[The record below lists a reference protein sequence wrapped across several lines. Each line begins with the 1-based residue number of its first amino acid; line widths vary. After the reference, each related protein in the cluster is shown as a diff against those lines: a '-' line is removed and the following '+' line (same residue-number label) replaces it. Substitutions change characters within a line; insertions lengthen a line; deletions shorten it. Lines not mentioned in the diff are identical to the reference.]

1 MARASD
7 TVEVS
12 GGTVKSLH
20 RGLRLLQAL
29 ARVEAGMT
37 LTELADHVDLAP
49 STTHRLL
56 NTLLHSGFVEV
67 EESTGVWHIGVQ
79 ALAVGNAFLK
89 GHDFVS
95 LSRPFLRRLT
105 EASGETSNLAVE
117 NGGHAVFLS
126 QVECRAIVRAMARP
140 GDRTPLTCSGVGQA
154 LLACMSQERV
164 EELIRQHGLPCYT
177 PKTVTTPDQLHQTL
191 ARTRQRGWAL
201 DDEAQALGM
210 RCVAAPFFNA
220 YGEAVAAISISG
232 PTPRISDA
240 RIPVLGDLVARTAA
254 GITHRIGG
262 RPARGFHSPHVG
274 AG

>member
-7 TVEVS
+7 NSTA
-12 GGTVKSLH
+12 GGDTVKSLH

-29 ARVEAGMT
+29 AGVEGGMS
-37 LTELADHVDLAP
+37 LTELAEHVDLAP

-56 NTLLHSGFVEV
+56 NTLLRSGFVEV
-67 EESTGVWHIGVQ
+67 DESTGTWRVGVQ

-154 LLACMSQERV
+154 LLACMGTERV
-164 EELIRQHGLPCYT
+164 DELIRQHGLPCHT
-177 PKTVTTPDQLHQTL
+177 PKTITTPDQLHRALAQT
-191 ARTRQRGWAL
+191 REQGWAL

-220 YGEAVAAISISG
+220 YGEAVAAISVSG

-240 RIPVLGDLVARTAA
+240 RIPVLGDLVARTAT
-254 GITHRIGG
+254 GITQRIGG
-262 RPARGFHSPHVG
+262 RPATGFHAPRTETS
-274 AG
+274 

>member
-1 MARASD
+1 MARVSESSAS
-7 TVEVS
+7 S
-12 GGTVKSLH
+12 GDTVKSLH
-20 RGLRLLQAL
+20 RGLRLLQTL
-29 ARVEAGMT
+29 AGEEAGMT
-37 LTELADHVDLAP
+37 LTELADHVELAP

-56 NTLLHSGFVEV
+56 NTLLRSGFVEV
-67 EESTGVWHIGVQ
+67 NETTGLWSVGVQ

-95 LSRPFLRRLT
+95 LSRPFLRKLT
-105 EASGETSNLAVE
+105 DGSGETSNLAVE

-154 LLACMSQERV
+154 LLACMSPDRV
-164 EELIRQHGLPCYT
+164 EELIRQHGMPCYT

-191 ARTRQRGWAL
+191 ALARERGWAL

-254 GITHRIGG
+254 EITRRIGG
-262 RPARGFHSPHVG
+262 RPADGFHVPG
-274 AG
+274 T

>member
-1 MARASD
+1 MHEPGAG
-7 TVEVS
+7 
-12 GGTVKSLH
+12 GGTDPP
-20 RGLRLLQAL
+20 
-29 ARVEAGMT
+29 ARPA
-37 LTELADHVDLAP
+37 
-49 STTHRLL
+49 
-56 NTLLHSGFVEV
+56 LLHPED
-67 EESTGVWHIGVQ
+67 
-79 ALAVGNAFLK
+79 
-89 GHDFVS
+89 GH
-95 LSRPFLRRLT
+95 
-105 EASGETSNLAVE
+105 
-117 NGGHAVFLS
+117 H
-126 QVECRAIVRAMARP
+126 
-140 GDRTPLTCSGVGQA
+140 
-154 LLACMSQERV
+154 
-164 EELIRQHGLPCYT
+164 
-177 PKTVTTPDQLHQTL
+177 PDQLHQTL